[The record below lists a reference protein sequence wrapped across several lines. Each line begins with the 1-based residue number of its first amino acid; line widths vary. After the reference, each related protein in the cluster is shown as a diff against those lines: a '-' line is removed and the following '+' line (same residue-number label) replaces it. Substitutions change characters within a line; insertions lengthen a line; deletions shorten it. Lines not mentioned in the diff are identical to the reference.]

1 MRAIVYNAPRTFAL
15 RDIPTPVP
23 GPGEVRVKVL
33 QVGLCGTDLHLHNG
47 RFLATFPFVPGHEV
61 VGHVDELGPGVTGLP
76 SGELVAV
83 NPNSSCGA
91 CSHCR
96 TGRPLLCPNLTGIG
110 SNKPGGFA
118 DYLVA
123 PVSQIFSVEGM
134 DPDVAV
140 FTEPTS
146 CVMHGMDV
154 LRPAPGANA
163 LVFGAG
169 PTGLTMAQLI
179 ARDGGAHVTV
189 AASTQF
195 KLDAALRLG
204 IDRVHCMNRAN
215 LDHDVEQLLLGS
227 GGEGYDIVVEATGAA
242 TIAEICVPLTRSGGT
257 VLIYGVTDEDDRIS
271 VSPYEIFRRELTIKG
286 SFAEIDSFPQ
296 ALAALR
302 SGRVLTDGIITH
314 RFGLEDYGDAL
325 EAQCTDPTRHK
336 IVIVP

>member
-76 SGELVAV
+76 SGELVTV

-91 CSHCR
+91 CSQCR
-96 TGRPLLCPNLTGIG
+96 AGRPLLCPNLTGIG

-123 PVSQIFSVEGM
+123 PVSQVFSVEGM

-146 CVMHGMDV
+146 CVMHAMDV
-154 LRPAPGANA
+154 LHPAPGTNA

-179 ARDGGAHVTV
+179 AR
-189 AASTQF
+189 
-195 KLDAALRLG
+195 
-204 IDRVHCMNRAN
+204 
-215 LDHDVEQLLLGS
+215 
-227 GGEGYDIVVEATGAA
+227 
-242 TIAEICVPLTRSGGT
+242 GT
-257 VLIYGVTDEDDRIS
+257 
-271 VSPYEIFRRELTIKG
+271 
-286 SFAEIDSFPQ
+286 
-296 ALAALR
+296 
-302 SGRVLTDGIITH
+302 
-314 RFGLEDYGDAL
+314 
-325 EAQCTDPTRHK
+325 
-336 IVIVP
+336 

>member
-47 RFLATFPFVPGHEV
+47 RFLASFPFIPGHEV

-76 SGELVAV
+76 SGELVTV
-83 NPNSSCGA
+83 NPNSSCSA
-91 CSHCR
+91 CSQCR
-96 TGRPLLCPNLTGIG
+96 DGRPLLCPNLTGIG

-134 DPDVAV
+134 GPDVAV

-146 CVMHGMDV
+146 CVMHGIDV
-154 LRPAPGANA
+154 LRPAPGTNA

-169 PTGLTMAQLI
+169 PTGLIMAQLI
-179 ARDGGAHVTV
+179 ARHGGAHVTV

-204 IDRVHCMNRAN
+204 IDRVHRMNRAN
-215 LDHDVEQLLLGS
+215 LDHDVEQLLLAS

-242 TIAEICVPLTRSGGT
+242 TIAEMCVPLTRSGGT

-302 SGRVLTDGIITH
+302 SGKVLTDGMITH
-314 RFGLEDYGDAL
+314 RFGLENYGDAL
-325 EAQCTDPTRHK
+325 EAQRTDPTRHK
-336 IVIVP
+336 IVIGP